1 LTQHNYP
8 APPPPPPPTSSG
20 VPKGGFHGP
29 KTNFFLGIRRALTAL
44 ETPPTFQS
52 PAEPKRL
59 FLVALLVSLP
69 LGVAYAAVMSYGIM
83 NAVGQDAGGIL
94 NGFLPMFFTVP
105 VQFLLAVLLWGS
117 VPNRRYGAA
126 MGMLFGLGFR
136 LGAEILWAT
145 PFMFPWS
152 ALRILAI
159 PLIHPVAVALEGIG
173 IFVLL
178 TRKQVTGSF
187 TKALMGLPLLF
198 FFFSFLDLLSFAFM
212 SLNAVP
218 AEASYIISYLI
229 LIPIFAVILRD
240 LLGGHFNFQHFL
252 DPTPEPNVTSEIHP
266 VLPPPPP
273 LPPPP

>member
-1 LTQHNYP
+1 
-8 APPPPPPPTSSG
+8 
-20 VPKGGFHGP
+20 
-29 KTNFFLGIRRALTAL
+29 
-44 ETPPTFQS
+44 
-52 PAEPKRL
+52 
-59 FLVALLVSLP
+59 
-69 LGVAYAAVMSYGIM
+69 MSYGIM
-83 NAVGQDAGGIL
+83 NAVGEDAGCIL
-94 NGFLPMFFTVP
+94 NVFLPMFFTVLAL
-105 VQFLLAVLLWGS
+105 FLLAVLLWGS

-136 LGAEILWAT
+136 LGAEILWASVT

-159 PLIHPVAVALEGIG
+159 PLIHPVAAAFEGIG

-198 FFFSFLDLLSFAFM
+198 FFFFFSFLDRISFALI

-218 AEASYIISYLI
+218 AEASYIISYVI

-252 DPTPEPNVTSEIHP
+252 DPTPELNVTPEIHP
-266 VLPPPPP
+266 VLPPPSP